1 MDINLNLY
9 QPFSDFISKL
19 KNKYDSR
26 FEMMNGFSN
35 SNLNFTDFIDNF
47 IKSKT
52 VAETTIDANAN
63 STTRDV
69 RTLLADMVKPHTK
82 LISYNK
88 IFKEITK
95 KYGNETAQTWLEGE
109 WNGEFYLHNSA
120 CRILFIFHIIQQIR
134 LYHLLLI
141 GNRKNQ
147 AQHSI
152 YCTQHHSCSNQPL
165 HSRHETFH
173 KRKRKCHNACPS
185 HLPYANCRYKKRE
198 NKSCPGKSL

>member
-9 QPFSDFISKL
+9 KPFSDFLL
-19 KNKYDSR
+19 KMKKKYDSR

-82 LISYNK
+82 LLSYNK

-95 KYGNETAQTWLEGE
+95 KYGSETAETWLMV
-109 WNGEFYLHNSA
+109 NGTVN
-120 CRILFIFHIIQQIR
+120 FIFIIPQLHPSLPIVM
-134 LYHLLLI
+134 LTTLINLL
-141 GNRKNQ
+141 
-147 AQHSI
+147 
-152 YCTQHHSCSNQPL
+152 
-165 HSRHETFH
+165 
-173 KRKRKCHNACPS
+173 KRDFS
-185 HLPYANCRYKKRE
+185 
-198 NKSCPGKSL
+198 S

>member
-19 KNKYDSR
+19 KKKYDSR

-82 LISYNK
+82 LLSYNK

-109 WNGEFYLHNSA
+109 WN
-120 CRILFIFHIIQQIR
+120 
-134 LYHLLLI
+134 
-141 GNRKNQ
+141 
-147 AQHSI
+147 
-152 YCTQHHSCSNQPL
+152 
-165 HSRHETFH
+165 
-173 KRKRKCHNACPS
+173 
-185 HLPYANCRYKKRE
+185 
-198 NKSCPGKSL
+198 